1 MDYIAIIF
9 AGIWGYFFWHE
20 LPDIYSIIGFAFILS
35 AILLSDLRN
44 EESLINTYKDTIV
57 LGLELGAQREE
68 DIYKILKKILFDN
81 REETENLGC
90 EPFFPDFDT
99 SLIFILQ

>member
-1 MDYIAIIF
+1 MSYR
-9 AGIWGYFFWHE
+9 YFLF
-20 LPDIYSIIGFAFILS
+20 
-35 AILLSDLRN
+35 
-44 EESLINTYKDTIV
+44 
-57 LGLELGAQREE
+57 
-68 DIYKILKKILFDN
+68 YKILKKILFDN